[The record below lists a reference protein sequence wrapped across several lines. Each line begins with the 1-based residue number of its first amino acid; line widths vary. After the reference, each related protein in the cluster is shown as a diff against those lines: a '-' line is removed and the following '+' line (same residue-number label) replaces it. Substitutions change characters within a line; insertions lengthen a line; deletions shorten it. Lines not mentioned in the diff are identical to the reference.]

1 MKTVIYLDVL
11 LLVNFLVAYLLLQ
24 AAGVLTGQHA
34 PFVRMLLGSACAAA
48 SALILFAPELAYPVQ
63 LAYKLATALAI
74 TALTFGWRD
83 PLRLAA
89 AACWY
94 AALNILLAGL
104 VFLVIFE
111 TGTTLL
117 QTGNL
122 AVYLRISPLLL
133 LGLSG
138 LCCGAIE
145 AGLRFFRRRPARQET
160 VGLEFE
166 LCGTRIH
173 LRAALDTGCHL
184 TDPITCMPVL
194 VVSLADAGS
203 RLPPEIRQYLTG
215 WFAGS
220 EQTAPPAGAQLR
232 LIPCSTAT
240 QRSLLPGFAVQGIGL
255 ITPNGVLQLGR
266 TAIAFAPESFGDAQ
280 YEAFYGSDFL

>member
-1 MKTVIYLDVL
+1 MYLDVL
-11 LLVNFLVAYLLLQ
+11 LLTNFLMAYFLLL
-24 AAGVLTGQHA
+24 AAGALSGQRA
-34 PFVRMLLGSACAAA
+34 GFGRMLAGSGLAAV
-48 SALILFAPELAYPVQ
+48 SSLILFAPPQPYLVQ
-63 LAYKLATALAI
+63 VVYKIATALAI
-74 TALTFGWRD
+74 TAAAFGWRSRR
-83 PLRLAA
+83 RLVT

-138 LCCGAIE
+138 LCCGVIE
-145 AGLRFFRRRPARQET
+145 AGLRFFRRRPAQQET

>member
-1 MKTVIYLDVL
+1 M
-11 LLVNFLVAYLLLQ
+11 
-24 AAGVLTGQHA
+24 
-34 PFVRMLLGSACAAA
+34 
-48 SALILFAPELAYPVQ
+48 
-63 LAYKLATALAI
+63 
-74 TALTFGWRD
+74 
-83 PLRLAA
+83 
-89 AACWY
+89 
-94 AALNILLAGL
+94 
-104 VFLVIFE
+104 IFE

-138 LCCGAIE
+138 LCCGVIE

>member
-24 AAGVLTGQHA
+24 ASGILTGQRA
-34 PFVRMLLGSACAAA
+34 IFPRMLLGSACAAA
-48 SALILFAPELAYPVQ
+48 SSLILFAPELAYPAQ
-63 LAYKLATALAI
+63 IAYKLATALAI
-74 TALTFGWRD
+74 TALTFGWRA

-89 AACWY
+89 ATCWY

-104 VFLVIFE
+104 VFLVIFQ

-138 LCCGAIE
+138 VCCGTIE
-145 AGLRFFRRRPARQET
+145 VGLRFLRRRPIRQET

-166 LCGTRIH
+166 LCHTCIH

-184 TDPITCMPVL
+184 TDPISCMPVL
-194 VVSLADAGS
+194 VISLTDAGS
-203 RLPPEIRQYLTG
+203 RLPPEIQQFLTA
-215 WFAGS
+215 WFAG
-220 EQTAPPAGAQLR
+220 TNKPNPPAGAQLR
-232 LIPCSTAT
+232 LIPCSTAA
-240 QRSLLPGFAVQGIGL
+240 QRSLLPGFAVHNIGL
-255 ITPNGVLQLGR
+255 ITQNGVLQLGR
-266 TAIAFAPESFGDAQ
+266 TAIAFAPESFGDPQ
-280 YEAFYGSDFL
+280 YEALYGSDFL

>member
-24 AAGVLTGQHA
+24 ATGVLTGQQA
-34 PFVRMLLGSACAAA
+34 SFPRLLLGSACAAF
-48 SALILFAPELAYPVQ
+48 SALILFVPELSYPVQ
-63 LAYKLATALAI
+63 ILYKLATALGI
-74 TALTFGWRD
+74 TALTFGWRNR
-83 PLRLAA
+83 LRLLAA
-89 AACWY
+89 TCWY

-104 VFLVIFE
+104 VFLVIFQ

-122 AVYLRISPLLL
+122 AVYLRVSPLLL

-145 AGLRFFRRRPARQET
+145 VGLRFFRRRPIKQET

-173 LRAALDTGCHL
+173 LRAMLDTGCHL

-203 RLPPEIRQYLTG
+203 RLPPQVRQFLSG
-215 WFAGS
+215 WFSGEDKA
-220 EQTAPPAGAQLR
+220 EPPAGAQLR
-232 LIPCSTAT
+232 LIPCSTAA

-255 ITPNGVLQLGR
+255 ITKTGVLQLGR
-266 TAIAFAPESFGDAQ
+266 TAIAFAPESFGDSQ

>member
-11 LLVNFLVAYLLLQ
+11 LLVNFLVAYLMLQ
-24 AAGVLTGQHA
+24 AAGVLTGQRA
-34 PFVRMLLGSACAAA
+34 PFARMVAGSACAAV

-63 LAYKLATALAI
+63 ILYKIATALVIA
-74 TALTFGWRD
+74 ALTFGWRD
-83 PLRLAA
+83 RLRLLA

-104 VFLVIFE
+104 VFLIIFQ
-111 TGTTLL
+111 TGTPLL

-122 AVYLRISPLLL
+122 AVYLRVSPLLL

-138 LCCGAIE
+138 LCCGIIE
-145 AGLRFFRRRPARQET
+145 VGLHFFRRPVRQET

-166 LCGTRIH
+166 LCRTCIH
-173 LRAALDTGCHL
+173 LRAMLDTGCHL

-203 RLPPEIRQYLTG
+203 RLPPEVRRFLTG
-215 WFAGS
+215 WFAGNDNI
-220 EQTAPPAGAQLR
+220 APPAGAQLR
-232 LIPCSTAT
+232 LIPCSTAA
-240 QRSLLPGFAVQGIGL
+240 QRSLLPGFAVHNIGL

-266 TAIAFAPESFGDAQ
+266 TAIAFAPESFGDSQ
-280 YEAFYGSDFL
+280 YEALYGSDFL